1 MSQGEIFIILDIII
15 SPVCSLES
23 PKGKFM
29 AFNKKI
35 DEWMKEAEERPASA
49 VAIVKSVANRLRELT
64 ERNEELLA
72 ENIALENGT
81 RVEEYRKQIAH
92 LEYQLELLKRRFGV
106 DDLSSVE
113 LPATATVEDSTLS
126 ILIYNARGRVF
137 RVELNEDT
145 KEIGHIDGDIVG
157 SDEPP
162 RILAVPSNGEV
173 SLLFTSG
180 RIETYPVGNI
190 PTVELGDKW
199 KWDQAA
205 LPDEPRAGELL
216 ACISPFS
223 HLPLSDFFLQISR
236 RGCAKKTMTSLAQ
249 SILGNHYIGKG
260 ALQKSDQP
268 FDLMLCQAQGIAMF
282 VTYEGKVIALDVD
295 ELSYA
300 IEERIR
306 LSATDYVIASFI
318 APPDATLLC
327 VTQNGKVIQ
336 RESKSVEASKSS
348 TAKGQALIPSS
359 RLEQG
364 VRFMGAAA
372 VQDGDKVVALDATG
386 RLKILEAD
394 SMTGAGSIEAESLIL
409 SIGRIPADSL
419 RKVEG

>member
-1 MSQGEIFIILDIII
+1 
-15 SPVCSLES
+15 
-23 PKGKFM
+23 M

-49 VAIVKSVANRLRELT
+49 VTIVKLVANRLRELT

-81 RVEEYRKQIAH
+81 RVDEYRKQIAH
-92 LEYQLELLKRRFGV
+92 LEYQLNLLKRRFGV
-106 DDLSSVE
+106 DDVSSVE

-126 ILIYNARGRVF
+126 LLIYNARGRVF
-137 RVELNEDT
+137 RVAINDDAQELGQIAGEMITD
-145 KEIGHIDGDIVG
+145 
-157 SDEPP
+157 DEPP
-162 RILAVPSNGEV
+162 RILTVPSNGEI

-180 RIETYPVGNI
+180 RIETYPVSKI
-190 PTVELGDKW
+190 PTVELAGKW
-199 KWDQAA
+199 NWENAA

-216 ACISPFS
+216 ACIASFS

-236 RGCAKKTMTSLAQ
+236 RGCAKKTMTSMAQ

-268 FDLMLCQAQGIAMF
+268 FDLMLSKKGEHAIF
-282 VTYEGKVIALDVD
+282 VTYGGKVIALDVD

-300 IEERIR
+300 IDERIR
-306 LSATDYVIASFI
+306 LTATDYVIASFI
-318 APPDATLLC
+318 APVDATLMC

-336 RESKSVEASKSS
+336 RESKSIDTSKSS
-348 TAKGQALIPSS
+348 TAKGQSLIPSS

-372 VQDGDKVVALDATG
+372 VQDGDKIVVLDVTG
-386 RLKILEAD
+386 RLRILEAE
-394 SMTGAGSIEAESLIL
+394 SMTGAGSIEADGLIL

-419 RKVEG
+419 KRVEG